1 MLGAPAIIN
10 INADKLERKQ
20 YAENIAKGILNWNS
34 KESLCMALSDPR
46 GYGKTSIIN
55 LCLQIIR
62 DKAESLEVSKRP
74 RVGQIFCWRKG
85 NTYALYISKKSVSQ
99 AVSTSPRT

>member
-46 GYGKTSIIN
+46 G
-55 LCLQIIR
+55 
-62 DKAESLEVSKRP
+62 
-74 RVGQIFCWRKG
+74 
-85 NTYALYISKKSVSQ
+85 
-99 AVSTSPRT
+99 